1 MDSLCF
7 TFWPLVNKPERGQV
21 RTEAWGA
28 LVARL
33 AAPRLRLPPEVE
45 DVDAF
50 KKAKLPLWHFA
61 TFNGPRSKAAID
73 LVFGL
78 WLDWDSDPDKVG
90 AERGNLEL
98 KYDAIGRAFGSVQH
112 FAYTTAKH
120 RPGMARWKVLL
131 VLSRPVTP
139 AEHARLCDVAFAR
152 AEAAG
157 AHGLDADPSWRE
169 PERWHFAPCAH
180 DHYEHYATGAD
191 VPPVDVD
198 AWLDEADEL
207 AKAAE
212 AATWPAPEPLE
223 AATCAHPFPVGA
235 LPPVLR
241 EAVDALAVH
250 LQVPAT
256 LPASVALG
264 LLAGCVSAKAEVE
277 AVFRVPLVL
286 WTCVVL
292 RPSARKSPVFRELR
306 RPLDA
311 YQTVLLER
319 WQAKREEV
327 DTSRRRLK
335 AEAKR
340 ANGDERAALLAQV
353 DGLTTP
359 AAPSIWVTDATP
371 EAVAAALEEQG
382 GRLLVASDE
391 GVFFQH
397 LAGLYSEGAANI
409 DVLLQG
415 FDGNPVS
422 VRRRASGH
430 LYIPRAFLCVALTIQ
445 PRVMLKACG
454 NAEVMGRGAG
464 ARFLWA
470 VPPDGVGF
478 RKVDAPALDALAM
491 TEWAALVR
499 ALLEAE
505 VPAAPRTFRLDRD
518 GAAAFRAYRE
528 AAELARRPGGAMSRT
543 DELLDWSGKA
553 DGAVLRVAGVLHL
566 ARHGSVDKAPDLIA
580 AHDMAAAVAIV
591 EHYAAHAAHAFA
603 ALGLDPAEAT
613 ARKVWAW
620 LERERALQTFTVRE
634 AHRRVWSH
642 GLKVSTVEAAVE
654 LLEARGYVRRV
665 EAEAAPT
672 PGRPPSPVFRVSPRA
687 RRA

>member
-1 MDSLCF
+1 MDSLRF
-7 TFWPLVNKPERGQV
+7 TFWPDVYSPECGQV

-50 KKAKLPLWHFA
+50 KKAELPLWHFA

-78 WLDWDSDPDKVG
+78 WLDWDSDPDKAG
-90 AERGNLEL
+90 AERGNLGL
-98 KYDAIGRAFGSVQH
+98 TYDAIGRAFGGVQH

-131 VLSRPVTP
+131 VLSRPVTA
-139 AEHARLCDVAFAR
+139 AEYVRLCDVAFAR

-157 AHGLDADPSWRE
+157 AHGLDADTSWRE

-180 DHYEHYATGAD
+180 EHYEHYATEAGT
-191 VPPVDVD
+191 PPVDVD

-212 AATWPAPEPLE
+212 AATWPEPEPLE
-223 AATCAHPFPVGA
+223 AAACAHPFPVGA

-264 LLAGCVSAKAEVE
+264 LLSGCVSAKAEVE

-311 YQTVLLER
+311 YEAGLRER

-340 ANGDERAALLAQV
+340 ATGDERAALLAQV

-359 AAPSIWVTDATP
+359 AAPSLIVTDSTP
-371 EAVAAALEEQG
+371 EGIAAQLEEQG
-382 GRLLVASDE
+382 GRCLVASDE

-409 DVLLQG
+409 DLLLQG
-415 FDGNPVS
+415 FDGDPARI
-422 VRRRASGH
+422 RRRASGL

-445 PRVMLKACG
+445 PRVMLQAFG

-470 VPPDGVGF
+470 LPPDGVGF
-478 RKVDAPALDALAM
+478 RKVDAPRLDERAM
-491 TEWAALVR
+491 TGWAVLVR
-499 ALLEAE
+499 GLLEAE
-505 VPAAPRTFRLDRD
+505 VPAVPRTFRLDRD

-528 AAELARRPGGAMSRT
+528 AAELSRRPGGAMSRT

-580 AHDMAAAVAIV
+580 AHDVAAAVAIV
-591 EHYAAHAAHAFA
+591 GHYAAHASYAFA
-603 ALGLDPAEAT
+603 AAGLDPAEAT

-620 LERERALQTFTVRE
+620 LERERELQTFTVRE
-634 AHRRVWSH
+634 AHRRVYSQ

-665 EAEAAPT
+665 EAEPAPA
-672 PGRPPSPVFRVSPRA
+672 PGRPPSPAFRVSPRA